1 MTPEEIAAT
10 LVAGRVA
17 VLPTD
22 TVYGIA
28 AVLDRP
34 DAVRRIFELKGR
46 PESKPLPV
54 LGSTVSSLRSVAEFD
69 EEAEELAAR
78 YWPGPLTLVLRRAPG
93 FDVDLGGDE
102 RSTVAV
108 RVPDRPVALKVLRI
122 TGPLA
127 VTSANRSGDQPA
139 ATAAEALAAFDGSA
153 PVLDDGP
160 AGGVVSTVLS
170 LVGER
175 TVLRVG
181 AIPPEELGVGA
192 G

>member
-10 LVAGRVA
+10 LVGGRVA

-28 AVLDRP
+28 AALDSP
-34 DAVRRIFELKGR
+34 GAVRKIFELKGR

-54 LGSTVSSLRSVAEFD
+54 LGSTVSSLRSVATFD
-69 EEAEELAAR
+69 EDAEELAER
-78 YWPGPLTLVLRRAPG
+78 HWPGPLTLVLKRAAG

-102 RSTVAV
+102 PSTVAV
-108 RVPDRPVALKVLRI
+108 RVPDRPVTLKVLRI

-127 VTSANRSGDQPA
+127 VTSANLSGAEPA
-139 ATAAEALAAFDGSA
+139 TDATEALDAFGGSV

-160 AGGVVSTVLS
+160 AGGIVSTVLS
-170 LVGER
+170 LIGER
-175 TVLRVG
+175 TVLREG
-181 AIPPEELGVGA
+181 AIPAEELRK
-192 G
+192 

>member
-10 LVAGRVA
+10 LIAGRVA
-17 VLPTD
+17 VLPTE

-28 AVLDRP
+28 AALDRP

-54 LGSTVSSLRSVAEFD
+54 LGSTVSSLRSVATFD
-69 EEAEELAAR
+69 DAAEQLAER

-108 RVPDRPVALKVLRI
+108 RVPDRPVTLKVLRI

-127 VTSANRSGDQPA
+127 VTSANLS
-139 ATAAEALAAFDGSA
+139 GSA
-153 PVLDDGP
+153 PATNATEARGAFEVSIPVLDDGP
-160 AGGVVSTVLS
+160 AEGVVSTVLS
-170 LVGER
+170 LVGDR
-175 TVLRVG
+175 AVLREG
-181 AIPPEELGVGA
+181 AIPSGDLD
-192 G
+192 

>member
-10 LVAGRVA
+10 LIAGRVA

-34 DAVRRIFELKGR
+34 DAVSRIFELKGR
-46 PESKPLPV
+46 PGSKPLPV
-54 LGSTVSSLRSVAEFD
+54 LGSTVSSLRSVATFD
-69 EEAEELAAR
+69 DEAEELAAR

-102 RSTVAV
+102 PSTVAV
-108 RVPDRPVALKVLRI
+108 RVPDRRVTLKVLRI

-127 VTSANRSGDQPA
+127 VTSANLSGADPA
-139 ATAAEALAAFDGSA
+139 TNATEALAAFDGSV

-175 TVLRVG
+175 AVLRAG
-181 AIPPEELGVGA
+181 AIPPESLRT
-192 G
+192 